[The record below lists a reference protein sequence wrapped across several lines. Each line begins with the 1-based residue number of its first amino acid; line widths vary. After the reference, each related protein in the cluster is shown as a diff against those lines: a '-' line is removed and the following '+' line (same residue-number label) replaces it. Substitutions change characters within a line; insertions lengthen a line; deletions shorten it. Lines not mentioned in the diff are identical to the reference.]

1 VRALSERGRDRDC
14 ACDGRMERLT
24 EADPRSGFFE
34 AEQFRS
40 VCRHLHDDLQ
50 VAATVGYVLAWRTQ
64 SEILTR
70 ERRHLD
76 LTAGVLRLEPGERR
90 TTRA

>member
-1 VRALSERGRDRDC
+1 VRAVSERGRDRAC

-40 VCRHLHDDLQ
+40 VCQHLHDNP
-50 VAATVGYVLAWRTQ
+50 VV
-64 SEILTR
+64 SEYSV
-70 ERRHLD
+70 E
-76 LTAGVLRLEPGERR
+76 AFPVPV
-90 TTRA
+90 RA